1 MGSRGAS
8 TNVISGI
15 DIALWDI
22 QGKVV
27 GLPIY
32 ELFGGVVRD
41 SVPIYF
47 HPKDG
52 SSPQQIAQHAQAI
65 VATGQT
71 SLKTDPWRTTQKRPW
86 GI

>member
-22 QGKVV
+22 QGK
-27 GLPIY
+27 
-32 ELFGGVVRD
+32 LFGGVVRD
-41 SVPIYF
+41 SVPIYC